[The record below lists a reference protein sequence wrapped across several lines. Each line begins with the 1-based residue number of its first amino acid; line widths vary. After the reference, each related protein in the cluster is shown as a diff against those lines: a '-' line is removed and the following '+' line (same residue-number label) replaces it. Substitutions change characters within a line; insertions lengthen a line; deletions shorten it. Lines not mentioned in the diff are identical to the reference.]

1 MQKPRSVYRYKTVL
15 NRKYDALRNLSII
28 RGYKPIRL
36 LREIS
41 IKYDYQKESEILLT
55 KIH

>member
-1 MQKPRSVYRYKTVL
+1 MQKPKSVYRYKTVL

-36 LREIS
+36 LRALNT
-41 IKYDYQKESEILLT
+41 IKLN
-55 KIH
+55 